1 MVGPTRLHDLYGAL
15 QNELSG
21 RLKTLRQAN
30 VNAEAK
36 GDASEAVWIG
46 LLRDHVPHRYQISK
60 GFVIDAGGAES
71 DFIDVIIHDRQY
83 TPCIFNRDGNL
94 YIPAES
100 VYAVLE
106 AKQELDKGNVEYAG
120 KKAESVRKLRRTSA
134 HIRHAGGEYG
144 PKAPGPILAGV
155 VSYQS
160 TWKDPLGEPLRE
172 VLDGLPEPQRLDVG
186 IAVEQGAFEVA
197 YGLFGTEVT
206 PYRGEL
212 ALAAFLIRLLA
223 RLQDLGTVP
232 AIDYNQYSR
241 TLR

>member
-1 MVGPTRLHDLYGAL
+1 MQG
-15 QNELSG
+15 ELSG
-21 RLKTLRQAN
+21 RLKALRQAN
-30 VNAEAK
+30 ANAEAK
-36 GDASEAVWIG
+36 GDASEKVWNE
-46 LLRDHVPHRYQISK
+46 LLRDHLPHRYQVSK

-71 DFIDVIIHDRQY
+71 DFIDVIIYDRQY
-83 TPCIFNRDGNL
+83 TPCIFNREGNL

-100 VYAVLE
+100 VYGVLE
-106 AKQELDKGNVEYAG
+106 AKQDLDKGNVEYAG
-120 KKAESVRKLRRTSA
+120 AKAESVRELRRTSA
-134 HIRHAGGEYG
+134 HISHAGGRYE

-155 VSYQS
+155 VTYQT
-160 TWKDPLGEPLRE
+160 TWKDPFGKNLED
-172 VLDGLPEPQRLDVG
+172 VLAAAAQERRLDIG

-197 YGLFGTEVT
+197 YGLFGTEIT

-241 TLR
+241 ILR